1 MQTYAG
7 LEPSL
12 MSAPTI
18 EINSSI
24 LTKVKVTWTSPLNNG
39 GMSIIAYKVMIR
51 ATTGIFYEAAE
62 CDGSDA
68 TVRDNSTCDVSL
80 ATLIT
85 SPFLLV

>member
-1 MQTYAG
+1 
-7 LEPSL
+7 
-12 MSAPTI
+12 
-18 EINSSI
+18 
-24 LTKVKVTWTSPLNNG
+24 
-39 GMSIIAYKVMIR
+39 MSIIAYKVMIR

-62 CDGSDA
+62 CDRSDA